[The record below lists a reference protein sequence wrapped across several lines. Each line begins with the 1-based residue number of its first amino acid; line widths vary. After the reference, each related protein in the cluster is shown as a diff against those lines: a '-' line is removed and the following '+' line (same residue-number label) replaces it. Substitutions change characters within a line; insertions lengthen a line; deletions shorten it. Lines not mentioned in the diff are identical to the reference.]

1 VRLLRTFIPS
11 PAKRTWSKQFR
22 DGLQFRGWGTRVA
35 VPILAMVLLGV
46 VIVVLADANS
56 GNPAP
61 APDTSSLGFPP
72 ATLAGSQFTAA
83 PNDRGITQTLGRVT
97 SSGAE
102 IVAVGAQTGARL
114 ARAQFFVSMDEGR
127 SWTMG
132 TEQATGGGPPLPG
145 HAARFVAGG
154 QGEWVAVGP
163 DSIWTSGNGESWTL
177 ISQSGL
183 PLQPGDQISVLKRTA
198 GGFIAAGANVPNG
211 DQAKSSPVI
220 FMSVNGIDW
229 ERLGAAQLGLTVQSG
244 GRVLNIRYA
253 AVAGN
258 LILVAGDVATTTT
271 TGKKHRPVTVR
282 TSAAWL
288 STDGG
293 ATWTPAA
300 VPTGH
305 GAQDL
310 IVGEAPVGAGLVVL
324 RPATIGGTP
333 GQNPGSPG
341 SPGSPGRQPGKNP
354 TQAVDVYRSPNGT
367 TWTFEATLT
376 TPSGFEASMTNG
388 GPNGATV
395 TGTAGH
401 DLVAFVSA
409 TGASWQQTQTFGT
422 TGTPDTPDT
431 TGTPGTPGTAE
442 AATPEDIEGITITG
456 STTVVTGSSPA
467 GPDSSQPVITV
478 LNPHGQP
485 QDVDIAKIPGALDPQ
500 LAVNAVAAQGSV
512 QVAVGGAN
520 GYPAAW
526 TSTDGG
532 SAWSRAPGL
541 QNQPGLQQ
549 LTSVAHGA
557 MGWLAIGGATAGAP
571 HPIVVVSPTGGSWA
585 AVGTEGAFAGPG
597 LVTEQAAAGPQIY
610 VIVGHQDT
618 QAPDGTVTSIPAA
631 WWSVGLTGWQR
642 AALDTTSGATTTQMT
657 AVTAA
662 ATGFVAVGE
671 SGDQPS
677 AWTSPDG
684 RNWTQADLP
693 LPIGATRAVLQHV
706 ASYGRTAV
714 AAGTAIMQDGSQLPF
729 AASSADNGAT
739 WTESAL
745 PVPQGAAAVTAIA
758 ADADGF
764 AVVGTYGDTQAH
776 QDVVVWT
783 SRDGTTWKTTTPA
796 GPGMTGRGIQAITG
810 LTPAGGTLTGVGFT
824 ASPASEEPVFWQSP
838 IR

>member
-1 VRLLRTFIPS
+1 MTRDPNGDPRANRARGPRSSPGPSGSRLPRADTGPFPGSDLPSHAVPPDPRASGTTGPRWAPDDDGIVPGYEFEPRPSRPGRNGSRTDSRDAAFPPRRDQDTRRDRDQDTRRDQDARRDGAKGQDREPRGDQAARHDRGARRENATGQERRFRYTPTVSQPLAVPPQAPRSWTAERQTMPGFEFDPAATVGPSRAAPRDAYAYRPDDARHPDDARYFHDPVPGTSAWITPPRLALPPASAHHADHASARPHRSDRPRADHRSGRSTAALLESAGAEWVRLLRTFIPS

-35 VPILAMVLLGV
+35 VPILAMILLGV

-61 APDTSSLGFPP
+61 TPDTSSLGFPP

-102 IVAVGAQTGARL
+102 IVAVGSQTGARL

-132 TEQATGGGPPLPG
+132 TEQASGGGPPPPG

-229 ERLGAAQLGLTVQSG
+229 ERLGAAQLGLSVQSG

-282 TSAAWL
+282 TSAAWS

-310 IVGEAPVGAGLVVL
+310 IVGEAPVGGDLVVL

-333 GQNPGSPG
+333 GQN
-341 SPGSPGRQPGKNP
+341 PGSPGRQPGKNP

-388 GPNGATV
+388 GPTGATV

-422 TGTPDTPDT
+422 A
-431 TGTPGTPGTAE
+431 GTPGTPGTAG
-442 AATPEDIEGITITG
+442 TPGHRRHRRSRHTRRHRGHHHRRLDHGRDRQQPG
-456 STTVVTGSSPA
+456 RPGQQPA
-467 GPDSSQPVITV
+467 G
-478 LNPHGQP
+478 HHR
-485 QDVDIAKIPGALDPQ
+485 ADP
-500 LAVNAVAAQGSV
+500 AR
-512 QVAVGGAN
+512 
-520 GYPAAW
+520 PAA
-526 TSTDGG
+526 G
-532 SAWSRAPGL
+532 RR
-541 QNQPGLQQ
+541 
-549 LTSVAHGA
+549 HR
-557 MGWLAIGGATAGAP
+557 
-571 HPIVVVSPTGGSWA
+571 
-585 AVGTEGAFAGPG
+585 
-597 LVTEQAAAGPQIY
+597 
-610 VIVGHQDT
+610 QD
-618 QAPDGTVTSIPAA
+618 PRRP
-631 WWSVGLTGWQR
+631 
-642 AALDTTSGATTTQMT
+642 
-657 AVTAA
+657 
-662 ATGFVAVGE
+662 
-671 SGDQPS
+671 
-677 AWTSPDG
+677 
-684 RNWTQADLP
+684 
-693 LPIGATRAVLQHV
+693 
-706 ASYGRTAV
+706 
-714 AAGTAIMQDGSQLPF
+714 
-729 AASSADNGAT
+729 
-739 WTESAL
+739 
-745 PVPQGAAAVTAIA
+745 
-758 ADADGF
+758 
-764 AVVGTYGDTQAH
+764 
-776 QDVVVWT
+776 
-783 SRDGTTWKTTTPA
+783 
-796 GPGMTGRGIQAITG
+796 
-810 LTPAGGTLTGVGFT
+810 
-824 ASPASEEPVFWQSP
+824 
-838 IR
+838 